1 MFTTISSR
9 ELPFFNKILTIVYRI
24 SGVKQI
30 GNRNFAEINL
40 PFMKKVFFILSLAAL
55 TLTSCGAK
63 KKIADLEQKNKECQ
77 DLLNST
83 TVKLNLCLTEKEA
96 LNQQNE
102 YLKKN
107 NTELISNVGNMTT
120 LTKQGA
126 QNIEKALETIKEKD
140 IKITR
145 MQDALTK
152 KDSVTLALVTSL
164 KSSVGI
170 SDPDINVNVE
180 KGVVF
185 ISIADKLLFK
195 SGSYVVSDKAK
206 EVLAKVAK
214 VVNDKPTF
222 ECMVEGH
229 TDNVP
234 FTGNGVL
241 IDNWDL
247 SVKRSTAIVRVLTN
261 ELGVKPSQL
270 IAAGR
275 SEFIPLVD
283 NKTAE
288 NRAINRRTRIVV
300 LPKIDE
306 FYDMIEKEMKKK

>member
-1 MFTTISSR
+1 
-9 ELPFFNKILTIVYRI
+9 
-24 SGVKQI
+24 
-30 GNRNFAEINL
+30 
-40 PFMKKVFFILSLAAL
+40 MKKVILGLSVVAL
-55 TLTSCGAK
+55 TLTSCGTK
-63 KKIADLEQKNKECQ
+63 KKIAALEAQNKECQ

-83 TVKLNLCLTEKEA
+83 TVKLNLCLSEKEA
-96 LNQQNE
+96 LQKQND
-102 YLKKN
+102 YLKQN
-107 NTELISNVGNMTT
+107 NSDLINNQKELTMLTT
-120 LTKQGA
+120 KGA
-126 QNIEKALETIKEKD
+126 QNLEKSLESLKEKD
-140 IKITR
+140 LKITR
-145 MQDALTK
+145 LQDALTR

-170 SDPDINVNVE
+170 SDPDIEVNVE

-214 VVNDKPTF
+214 VINSRPTF

-234 FTGNGVL
+234 FTGNAILV
-241 IDNWDL
+241 DNWDL
-247 SVKRSTAIVRVLTN
+247 SVKRSTAIVRVLTKD
-261 ELGVKPSQL
+261 LGVKPSQL

-275 SEFIPLVD
+275 GEFIPLVENNTVD
-283 NKTAE
+283 NRSK
-288 NRAINRRTRIVV
+288 NRRTRIVV

-306 FYDMIEKEMKKK
+306 FYEMIEKEMKNQKQQ

>member
-1 MFTTISSR
+1 
-9 ELPFFNKILTIVYRI
+9 
-24 SGVKQI
+24 
-30 GNRNFAEINL
+30 
-40 PFMKKVFFILSLAAL
+40 MKKSILLLSVVAI
-55 TLTSCGAK
+55 TLTSCGTK
-63 KKIADLEQKNKECQ
+63 KKIADLEAKNKECQ

-83 TVKLNLCLTEKEA
+83 TVKLNMCLTEKESLA
-96 LNQQNE
+96 QQNE

-107 NTELISNVGNMTT
+107 NSELLSNVGNMTT
-120 LTKQGA
+120 LSAQGA

-140 IKITR
+140 LKINR

-170 SDPDINVNVE
+170 SDPDIEINVE

-195 SGSYVVSDKAK
+195 SGSYVVSDRAK

-229 TDNVP
+229 TDNIP

-241 IDNWDL
+241 LDNWDL
-247 SVKRSTAIVRVLTN
+247 SVKRSTAIVRVL
-261 ELGVKPSQL
+261 VKDLKVNPKQL

-275 SEFIPLVD
+275 GEFIPLVE
-283 NKTAE
+283 NTTSE
-288 NRAINRRTRIVV
+288 NRATNRRTRIVV

-306 FYDMIEKEMKKK
+306 FYEMIQKEMKK

>member
-1 MFTTISSR
+1 MSK
-9 ELPFFNKILTIVYRI
+9 KIIL
-24 SGVKQI
+24 
-30 GNRNFAEINL
+30 A
-40 PFMKKVFFILSLAAL
+40 LSLVAL
-55 TLTSCGAK
+55 LTTSCGTK
-63 KKIADLEQKNKECQ
+63 KKIADLESKNKEIQ
-77 DLLNST
+77 DLLNT
-83 TVKLNLCLTEKEA
+83 CTVKLNTCLTEKESMST
-96 LNQQNE
+96 QME
-102 YLKKN
+102 FLKKN
-107 NTELISNVGNMTT
+107 NSDLINNMGNMTT
-120 LTKQGA
+120 LSTKGA

-140 IKITR
+140 LKISR

-152 KDSVTLALVTSL
+152 KDSVTLALVTSI

-170 SDPDINVNVE
+170 SDPDIEVNVE

-195 SGSYVVSDKAK
+195 SGSYNVTDKAK
-206 EVLAKVAK
+206 AVLAKVAK

-234 FTGNGVL
+234 FIGNGVL

-247 SVKRSTAIVRVLTN
+247 SVKRSTAIIRVLTK

-275 SEFIPLVD
+275 SEYIPLVENNSAD
-283 NKTAE
+283 
-288 NRAINRRTRIVV
+288 NRAKNRRTRIVV

-306 FYDMIEKEMKKK
+306 FYDMIEKEMKKQ